1 MGLTEALMVASILPI
16 GGMLPG
22 GKHETA
28 ATEEGLMSDKGGLL
42 GGLDF
47 ISGLLSG
54 KMKTRATSKS
64 FDYDPDYSSLAGET
78 SKPSKAGDVIK
89 LATVDPET
97 NRKIMTALVT
107 RFLTEATYSE
117 RI

>member
-1 MGLTEALMVASILPI
+1 MGLTEALMIASILPI

-22 GKHETA
+22 GKHEA
-28 ATEEGLMSDKGGLL
+28 ATEEGLMSEKGGLA

-54 KMKTRATSKS
+54 KMKTRATTKKY
-64 FDYDPDYSSLAGET
+64 DYDPDYSSLAGET
-78 SKPSKAGDVIK
+78 GRPSKAGDIVK

-97 NRKIMTALVT
+97 NRKIMSALVT

-117 RI
+117 RM

>member
-22 GKHETA
+22 GKHEA
-28 ATEEGLMSDKGGLL
+28 ATEEGLMSEKGGLL

-64 FDYDPDYSSLAGET
+64 YDYDPDYSDLAGET
-78 SKPSKAGDVIK
+78 SKPSAAGDVVK

-107 RFLTEATYSE
+107 RFLTDATYSE
-117 RI
+117 RV